1 MQIYKYKERPPI
13 LLLVDDEQGFVE
25 TLARRLVSRGYQ
37 VDYVLSG
44 EEALRFLDERKNID
58 VVLLDVKMPGMD
70 GLETLR
76 GIKAM
81 YPLLET
87 IMLTAHATVTAA
99 VDAMRIGS
107 LDFLMKPCELS
118 ELIPK
123 VEAAAGR
130 KRERESK
137 MNDVR
142 MRPYITAREK
152 EALIAAILAS

>member
-1 MQIYKYKERPPI
+1 MVPI
-13 LLLVDDEQGFVE
+13 HLLLVDDEQGFVE

-99 VDAMRIGS
+99 VEAMRIGS

-118 ELIPK
+118 ELIAK

-130 KRERESK
+130 KRERESEI
-137 MNDVR
+137 NDVR

-152 EALIAAILAS
+152 EVLIAAILAS

>member
-1 MQIYKYKERPPI
+1 MVPI
-13 LLLVDDEQGFVE
+13 HLLLVDDEQGFVE

-76 GIKAM
+76 GIKAI

-99 VDAMRIGS
+99 VEAMRIGS

-118 ELIPK
+118 ELIAK

-137 MNDVR
+137 INDVR
-142 MRPYITAREK
+142 MRPYITSREK
-152 EALIAAILAS
+152 EVLIAAILAS

>member
-1 MQIYKYKERPPI
+1 MVPI
-13 LLLVDDEQGFVE
+13 HLLLVDDEQGFVE

-37 VDYVLSG
+37 VDYVFSG
-44 EEALRFLDERKNID
+44 EEALRFLDARKNID

-76 GIKAM
+76 GIKAI

-99 VDAMRIGS
+99 VEAMRIGS

-118 ELIPK
+118 ELIAK

-137 MNDVR
+137 INDVR

-152 EALIAAILAS
+152 EVLIAAILAS